1 MSNLNRE
8 AVWERSRLMLA
19 SDMKS
24 RFSVENRKIELSPV
38 PEQTLFV
45 TVVEISRGKHTLV

>member
-1 MSNLNRE
+1 
-8 AVWERSRLMLA
+8 MLA

-38 PEQTLFV
+38 PKQTLFV
-45 TVVEISRGKHTLV
+45 TVVEISREKHTLV